1 MSNLVT
7 HYASHFN
14 SYPVVTFT
22 VVVCR
27 HCSFQH
33 AYCKCPPPPSFKS
46 HSVIMCLLERY
57 NNDFS
62 VLLYVRR
69 AKVLSVIKRVVNLA
83 LALTVELLAQYVI
96 QNASNEGGL

>member
-1 MSNLVT
+1 
-7 HYASHFN
+7 
-14 SYPVVTFT
+14 
-22 VVVCR
+22 
-27 HCSFQH
+27 
-33 AYCKCPPPPSFKS
+33 
-46 HSVIMCLLERY
+46 MCLLERY

-96 QNASNEGGL
+96 QIASNEGGL